1 MSNTSAAN
9 GSGGNV
15 PANMQ
20 VIGTCSIC
28 GGRVLQYV
36 MLHIVGPF
44 PPARCERC
52 GGVEAEQHG
61 PVIPMRPSTGAEVR

>member
-1 MSNTSAAN
+1 MNNTSAVN
-9 GSGGNV
+9 GSGGYA

-52 GGVEAEQHG
+52 GGEEEKQHG
-61 PVIPMRPSTGAEVR
+61 PVIPMRPSTWAAVR